1 MFFHFYEFYFRISFK
16 NLFVKFFKK
25 DCTKRS
31 NLFILYLIFMLE
43 VCVGNHRP
51 HHLRLLLP
59 RQRQGKE
66 EHLK

>member
-31 NLFILYLIFMLE
+31 NLFIFLFFMLV

-59 RQRQGKE
+59 RQKRGKG

>member
-25 DCTKRS
+25 DCTKRY
-31 NLFILYLIFMLE
+31 NLFIFCLSFMLV
-43 VCVGNHRP
+43 VCVGNHKP
-51 HHLRLLLP
+51 HHLRLLLL
-59 RQRQGKE
+59 RQKRGKG

>member
-25 DCTKRS
+25 DCTKRY
-31 NLFILYLIFMLE
+31 NLFIFLFFMLE
-43 VCVGNHRP
+43 ICVGNHKP

-59 RQRQGKE
+59 RLKQGKE

>member
-25 DCTKRS
+25 DCTNRY
-31 NLFILYLIFMLE
+31 NLFIFYLIFMLE

-59 RQRQGKE
+59 RQTRGKE
-66 EHLK
+66 EH

>member
-16 NLFVKFFKK
+16 NFFVKFFKK

-31 NLFILYLIFMLE
+31 NLFIFLFFMLE
-43 VCVGNHRP
+43 VCVGNHRL

-59 RQRQGKE
+59 RQQRGKE